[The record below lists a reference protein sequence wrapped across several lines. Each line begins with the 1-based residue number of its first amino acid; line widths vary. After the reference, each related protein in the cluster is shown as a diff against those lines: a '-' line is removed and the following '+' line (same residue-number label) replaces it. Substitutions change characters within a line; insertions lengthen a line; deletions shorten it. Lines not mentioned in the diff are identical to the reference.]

1 MTLEGRTAIITGAT
15 EGIGLATSR
24 LLAREGARLVLVAR
38 RPEPGA
44 ALVGELGEQR
54 AAFLAG
60 DVADL
65 ETPAAAVALAQERF
79 GQLDVLVNNAGL
91 DFVCPI
97 LDATPEDVQRVYE
110 VTVFG
115 ALRMLQ
121 APKPSTRAT
130 RRPQNRSTPSQR
142 TGPADTAACRVLSD
156 AAGQRPVAH
165 RRAAGSGALV
175 SRHRE

>member
-121 APKPSTRAT
+121 APSRRRGRRDDRRTDLRHHKGLALLTRP
-130 RRPQNRSTPSQR
+130 R
-142 TGPADTAACRVLSD
+142 
-156 AAGQRPVAH
+156 
-165 RRAAGSGALV
+165 AGSCPTPLASDPSRIAAPLV
-175 SRHRE
+175 QGPS